1 MSGGDK
7 DTARN
12 KPQPLPQEQPQAVT
26 TQSEPAQTLATTSE
40 GLITNVLTPLS
51 QALCDSII
59 VCSLPLALLNHLLA
73 SSK

>member
-51 QALCDSII
+51 QALCDSYN
-59 VCSLPLALLNHLLA
+59 SLFTTPSTSQSPL
-73 SSK
+73 SEQ